1 MRVSDCGT
9 IPAYGSVRRNEMDT
23 LSITHVGPVIGIL
36 WVLSWA
42 GAIAFVGQRSTDA
55 KTK

>member
-1 MRVSDCGT
+1 
-9 IPAYGSVRRNEMDT
+9 MDT